1 MVRSGNAAEGLKYL
15 RDAESRIGSTPG
27 LLYHIAYAL
36 SELGRPGEAL
46 AELERATAG
55 GQPFAERDE
64 ALALRG
70 RLEEASGKKPKGKEA
85 KPR

>member
-1 MVRSGNAAEGLKYL
+1 
-15 RDAESRIGSTPG
+15 
-27 LLYHIAYAL
+27 
-36 SELGRPGEAL
+36 L

-64 ALALRG
+64 ALALRE
-70 RLEEASGKKPKGKEA
+70 RLEQATGKKPKGKEV